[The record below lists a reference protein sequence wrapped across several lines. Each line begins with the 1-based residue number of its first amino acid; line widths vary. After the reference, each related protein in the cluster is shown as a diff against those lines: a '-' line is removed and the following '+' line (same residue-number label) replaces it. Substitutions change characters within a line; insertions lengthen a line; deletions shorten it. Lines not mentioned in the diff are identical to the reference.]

1 MDSFTEKFTKGVN
14 NSGNAAPV
22 AGELAS
28 KSVVEQLVKQFGGTQ
43 EAQYVIKH
51 VMAPALKSIGT
62 VDIMPLRAVD
72 LPDSIARQ
80 ANAETRFS
88 NWLYAK
94 PTRQINDYQMKII
107 ENYIGTQ
114 TSGLINL
121 DNTTLPANVQSS
133 FGQRFNTLTC
143 TGDTIQISYLAQN
156 INNLQGIGDVSLFE
170 NEVQMEAIRIARKK
184 NQTFLVNT
192 EVLPETAG
200 FVPQLGGF
208 ITRSTNGPIAC
219 GGSNL
224 TNALLQQG
232 IDQIATYFGSQEQLA
247 LFCNKAQLAVI
258 RDLMVNRF
266 PGENSATHL
275 QLMRETL
282 AGVDQSARGL
292 MTNVVY
298 SPYPGNYVPVYF
310 DQDMPANTAVLF
322 RTSDDAAPR
331 AAGMSF
337 NGQGGT
343 HIAMRP
349 YAAMFDLA
357 LVFELYSLH
366 DPLVVG
372 RVVYNNVGS

>member
-14 NSGNAAPV
+14 NGNAAPV
-22 AGELAS
+22 AGELVS
-28 KSVVEQLVKQFGGTQ
+28 KSVVEKLAEQFGPKQ
-43 EAQYVIKH
+43 ADYIIKNI
-51 VMAPALKSIGT
+51 MAPSLKSIGT

-72 LPDSIARQ
+72 LPSSVARQ
-80 ANAETRFS
+80 YNAETRFS
-88 NWLYAK
+88 DWLYQK
-94 PTRQINDYQMKII
+94 PVRQINDYQMKII

-114 TSGLINL
+114 TSGLFNL
-121 DNTTLPANVQSS
+121 DTLTLPNNVQSS

-170 NEVQMEAIRIARKK
+170 NEVAMEAVRIARKK
-184 NQTFLVNT
+184 NQMFLVNT
-192 EVLPETAG
+192 EVLPETQG

-232 IDQIATYFGSQEQLA
+232 VDQIASVFGSTEQLA

-258 RDLMVNRF
+258 RDLMINRF

-282 AGVDQSARGL
+282 AGVGEGGRGL
-292 MTNVVY
+292 LTNVVY
-298 SPYPGNYVPVYF
+298 SPYPGNYIPVYF
-310 DQDMPANTAVLF
+310 DQDMPANTAILF
-322 RTSDDAAPR
+322 RTSGDAAPQ

-349 YAAMFDLA
+349 YAPMYDLA
-357 LVFELYSLH
+357 LVFELFSLC
-366 DPLVVG
+366 DPLVAG
-372 RVVYNNVGS
+372 RVVYQNVGS